1 MRVAVTEHARA
12 DLGVTDD
19 ELPLDPEV
27 NAAEDARHRLG
38 GSAGPFQRSRPLR
51 WPRLEP
57 RVLLTIFVGGLGG
70 GLARYGV
77 TQAWPASTRA
87 FPWAIFVVNT
97 AGAFALALLLVIL
110 AEVWAPH
117 RYVRPLLGTGF
128 LGAFTTFSS
137 VVAAADQLVVHGHAR
152 TAAIYLSGSLL
163 AALGAA
169 SFGLLMG
176 RAIGATR
183 HRHTDNRSP
192 RRR

>member
-1 MRVAVTEHARA
+1 MTEHTRA
-12 DLGVTDD
+12 DLGVTDQ
-19 ELPLDPEV
+19 LPLDPDV
-27 NAAEDARHRLG
+27 DATEDARHRPG
-38 GSAGPFQRSRPLR
+38 ASAGPFEPSRPRR

-57 RVLLTIFVGGLGG
+57 RVLLAIFAGGLGG
-70 GLARYGV
+70 GLARYAV
-77 TQAWPASTRA
+77 TGAWPTRAHA
-87 FPWAIFVVNT
+87 FPWATFVGNT
-97 AGAFALALLLVIL
+97 AGAFALALLLVVL
-110 AEVWAPH
+110 AELSAPH

-176 RAIGATR
+176 RAIGAAR
-183 HRHTDNRSP
+183 HRHTDDRSP

>member
-1 MRVAVTEHARA
+1 VSVVERER
-12 DLGVTDD
+12 TDVGGCS
-19 ELPLDPEV
+19 LPLDPDV
-27 NAAEDARHRLG
+27 DASETVGHRRRVD
-38 GSAGPFQRSRPLR
+38 AGPFGHSRPGR
-51 WPRLEP
+51 WPRLQAP
-57 RVLLTIFVGGLGG
+57 VLVAVFAGGVGG

-97 AGAFALALLLVIL
+97 TGAFALGLLLVVL

-183 HRHTDNRSP
+183 HRHTDDRSP